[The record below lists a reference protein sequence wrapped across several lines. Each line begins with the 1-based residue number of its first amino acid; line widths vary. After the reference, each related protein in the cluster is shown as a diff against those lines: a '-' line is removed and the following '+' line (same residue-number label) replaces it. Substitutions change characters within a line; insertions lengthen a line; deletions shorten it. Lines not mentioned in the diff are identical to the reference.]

1 MSADGRA
8 DLRGPAARRYLPAH
22 HRAPGAVARR
32 PEDDA
37 DDVEAGETV
46 YATDPEPDGEQTVEN
61 VPMPGDRPDVEGQS
75 TFEDWRWSA

>member
-1 MSADGRA
+1 MVERTYEGQPLDGT
-8 DLRGPAARRYLPAH
+8 YQH
-22 HRAPGAVARR
+22 ITER
-32 PEDDA
+32 PVQSPDDQEDDA